1 MRKKN
6 SSYFNKRYGK
16 GRRAEYWV
24 IAHLKKMG
32 ASLVIRSAGSHKD
45 ADIVAFF
52 PKKKEVWLVQV
63 KSSMRGVNMKR
74 VAKDYPNFPV
84 LGGIYLVR
92 TGFFAKDK
100 KTWRDTFSPA

>member
-1 MRKKN
+1 MGKKKT
-6 SSYFNKRYGK
+6 SYFNKRYGK

-24 IAHLKKMG
+24 IAHLKKKG

-63 KSSMRGVNMKR
+63 KTSKTGINILQITKEYPDFGKLDGTYEVKTGYLY
-74 VAKDYPNFPV
+74 KDV
-84 LGGIYLVR
+84 SG
-92 TGFFAKDK
+92 
-100 KTWRDTFSPA
+100 WHSTFR